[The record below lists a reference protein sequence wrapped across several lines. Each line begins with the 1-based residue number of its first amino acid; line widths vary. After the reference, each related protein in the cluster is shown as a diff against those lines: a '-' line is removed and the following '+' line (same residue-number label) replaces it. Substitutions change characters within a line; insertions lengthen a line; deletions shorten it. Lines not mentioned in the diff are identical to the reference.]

1 MSTTIKLRRSAVH
14 GRTPTTS
21 QLELG
26 ELAIN
31 TVDGKVFL
39 KKTENGLINTT
50 YGSGLGY
57 ALCDS
62 NGNITG
68 NLGSGYSNG
77 TFNLTGGTGE
87 GATITLTST
96 TGSVSGI
103 NTSIANQ
110 GKYYAVNDV
119 LLIDSG
125 DQNAYIKVLQTD
137 LGDSEIVEIGSD
149 PAALLTLLKTV
160 DGAGS
165 GLDADLLDGQEGTYY
180 LDFTNFTNLPDP
192 ELTVTGDVEGS
203 ATFTDLG
210 NASLTLELTDTGV
223 EANTYGSSTAIPIL
237 TVDADG
243 RITAANTTPVAGVD
257 DLSYTA
263 ANNTILLTTGDGSEY
278 LLKLNQFDE
287 NTDFGAGIDVTGDIT
302 VTGLVDGR
310 DIAADGAKLDNLED
324 GLDLTLT
331 GKVTGT
337 ATSNTGV
344 MTLATELEDTGVTA
358 GVYGSSTAI
367 PVFTVDADGRLTTA
381 NTTPVAGVDDFS
393 YSAANNTITLQ
404 TGDGS
409 VFEFQTETEV
419 TLTGKVTGTATATD
433 GNLSITTAL
442 ENTTVTAGSYGSS
455 TEIPTFT
462 VDEDGRLTAAGTA
475 SVSGVDDFNW
485 YSANNTLVLETS
497 TTDFPVVIDTFG
509 DITTGALTT
518 DEITANGDVDV
529 TGNIVVSGT
538 VDGRD
543 LATDGAKLD
552 GIEPGATGD
561 QTANEILTLLLTVDG
576 DGSGLDAD
584 SVDGYSAAEILEE
597 SANNAQQLIG
607 DGEVFIYSNTGI
619 TVNSSDSGNRFNLNS
634 ANSFTFDVSHADT
647 SSVGD
652 VSLSNGNV
660 VTGLTFDTFG
670 HVQTATS
677 TDLDGRYYTETEL
690 NSGALDGRY
699 YTETEADS
707 KFVDVAGDTMTGDL
721 TVQGNIIQDES
732 RLVSSTQTLTTTTE
746 TSIYAFGHADYAGA
760 EVVVQMT
767 QGSNR
772 HITKLLITHDG
783 STPIATEFGVVY
795 TTNELATFDID
806 ISGPVIRLKATPA
819 SSSSTTFKI
828 VATLIDA

>member
-1 MSTTIKLRRSAVH
+1 MSTTIKLRRSAVP
-14 GRTPTTS
+14 GRVPTTS

-26 ELAIN
+26 EIAIN
-31 TVDGKVFL
+31 TADGKLYF
-39 KKTENGLINTT
+39 KKYDPVANTESII
-50 YGSGLGY
+50 
-57 ALCDS
+57 D
-62 NGNITG
+62 
-68 NLGSGYSNG
+68 
-77 TFNLTGGTGE
+77 
-87 GATITLTST
+87 
-96 TGSVSGI
+96 VS
-103 NTSIANQ
+103 A
-110 GKYYAVNDV
+110 
-119 LLIDSG
+119 
-125 DQNAYIKVLQTD
+125 D
-137 LGDSEIVEIGSD
+137 LSAQEILD
-149 PAALLTLLKTV
+149 ALKTV
-160 DGAGS
+160 DGYGS
-165 GLDADLLDGQEGTYY
+165 GLDADLLDGANSAFY
-180 LDFTNFTNLPDP
+180 LDFPNFTNLPDP
-192 ELTVTGDVEGS
+192 VLTVTGDVEGNT
-203 ATFTDLG
+203 TFTDLG

-223 EANTYGSSTAIPIL
+223 TPDTYGSSTAIPIL
-237 TVDADG
+237 TVDVDG

-257 DLSYTA
+257 DLTYTA

-287 NTDFGAGIDVTGDIT
+287 NVDFGAGIDVTGDIT

-310 DIAADGAKLDNLED
+310 DIAADGAKLDLLED

-337 ATSNTGV
+337 ASSNTGV
-344 MTLATELEDTGVTA
+344 MTLATELANTGVAA

-367 PVFTVDADGRLTTA
+367 PVFTVDEDGRLTTA

-393 YSAANNTITLQ
+393 YAAANNTITLQ

-409 VFEFQTETEV
+409 VFNIQTETEV

-433 GNLSITTAL
+433 GNLSITTELA
-442 ENTTVTAGSYGSS
+442 NTAVTAGSYGSS

-509 DITTGALTT
+509 DITTGNITT
-518 DEITANGDVDV
+518 G
-529 TGNIVVSGT
+529 GT

-543 LATDGAKLD
+543 LSVDGAKLD

-561 QTANEILTLLLTVDG
+561 QTANEILALLLTVDG

-619 TVNSSDSGNRFNLNS
+619 IVNSSEPTNRFNLNS

-647 SSVGD
+647 SSIAD
-652 VSLSNGNV
+652 VSLTNGNV

-670 HVQTATS
+670 HVQSATS

-699 YTETEADS
+699 YTETEADN
-707 KFVDVAGDTMTGDL
+707 KFVDVAGDTMTGAL
-721 TVQGNIIQDES
+721 TVQDDIIQSES
-732 RLVSSTQTLTTTTE
+732 RIVSTSQTLATTTE
-746 TSIYAFGHADYAGA
+746 TGIFTFGYADYAGA

-795 TTNELATFDID
+795 TTSELATFDID
-806 ISGPVIRLKATPA
+806 IFGPTIRLKATPA